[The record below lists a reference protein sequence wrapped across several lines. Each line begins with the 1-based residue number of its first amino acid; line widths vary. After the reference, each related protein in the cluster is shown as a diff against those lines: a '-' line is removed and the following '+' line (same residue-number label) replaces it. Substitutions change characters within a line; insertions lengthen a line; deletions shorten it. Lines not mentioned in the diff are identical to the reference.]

1 MAINPAAQQRAL
13 LAIKMMI
20 DDQLG
25 IMKAAKIAKT
35 SRRTIHKV
43 MKLLRI
49 RTKMEKGKLTI
60 IKSTA
65 EKMIDFITYMSQ
77 GNSATK
83 SAKMAK
89 TTVRTMAKQTVDGNP
104 IIVKEGVFWKLNAYP
119 LYTHSMVI
127 YGHIVGLDGGIQGQH
142 IEEDGSIKSPNA
154 PDIWWQID
162 FDEFQ
167 STLPEEEVGEFYKDE
182 IVSYLRDILEIPI
195 QVNEVL
201 TERFLG
207 NDDVLADAIS
217 EGRVDADGNM
227 LVTPLEN
234 ILSRYQVKL
243 YEYVNYGIDDNH
255 MMRELGLI
263 SVPNMGDRVATGLF
277 QIFFVKD
284 EPLAYPPSGP
294 LEIDFEYNLRDERF

>member
-25 IMKAAKIAKT
+25 IMKAAQIAKT

-43 MKLLRI
+43 MKLLGI

-89 TTVRTMAKQTVDGNP
+89 TTVRTMARQTVDGNP

-119 LYTHSMVI
+119 LYTHSMVL

-142 IEEDGSIKSPNA
+142 IEDDGSIRSPDA

-201 TERFLG
+201 AERFLAKF
-207 NDDVLADAIS
+207 L
-217 EGRVDADGNM
+217 
-227 LVTPLEN
+227 
-234 ILSRYQVKL
+234 
-243 YEYVNYGIDDNH
+243 
-255 MMRELGLI
+255 
-263 SVPNMGDRVATGLF
+263 
-277 QIFFVKD
+277 
-284 EPLAYPPSGP
+284 
-294 LEIDFEYNLRDERF
+294 

>member
-13 LAIKMMI
+13 LAIKMMME
-20 DDQLG
+20 DELG
-25 IMKAAKIAKT
+25 IMKAAQLART

-43 MKLLRI
+43 MKLLGI
-49 RTKMEKGKLTI
+49 KTKMEKGRLAI
-60 IKSTA
+60 VKSTV
-65 EKMIDFITYMSQ
+65 EKTLDFIKNMASGQ
-77 GNSATK
+77 SATQA
-83 SAKMAK
+83 AKNAK
-89 TTVRTMAKQTVDGNP
+89 TTVKTMSKQLISGNP
-104 IIVKEGVFWKLNAYP
+104 VIIKEGGFWKLNAFP
-119 LYTHSMVI
+119 LYTHSMVL

-167 STLPEEEVGEFYKDE
+167 STLTEEEVGEFYKDE
-182 IVSYLRDILEIPI
+182 IVSYLRDILELPVE
-195 QVNEVL
+195 VNDVL
-201 TERFLG
+201 AERFLG
-207 NDDVLADAIS
+207 NDDVLADAIA

-243 YEYVNYGIDDNH
+243 YDYVNYGIDDNH
-255 MMRELGLI
+255 LMRELGVI
-263 SVPNMGDRVATGLF
+263 SVPDMGDKVATGLF

-284 EPLAYPPSGP
+284 EPLAYPTTGP